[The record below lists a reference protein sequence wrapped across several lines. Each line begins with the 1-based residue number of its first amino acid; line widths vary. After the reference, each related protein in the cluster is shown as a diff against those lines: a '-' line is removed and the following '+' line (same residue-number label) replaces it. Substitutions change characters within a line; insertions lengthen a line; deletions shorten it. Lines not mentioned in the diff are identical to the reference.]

1 MLGVM
6 QGRLVPSKSG
16 LIQEFPWSD
25 WKKEFRF
32 ANQVGLKLIEWTL
45 EYENLENNPFIT
57 SLGQLEIIELS
68 KKFDVSVESVTLN
81 CFMNAPLHREH
92 PVTRKKSSI
101 FDLINIIKRS
111 SRLGVKV
118 GVLPLVVE
126 AGTDNKETFLDL
138 FELLDSLRELC
149 DVSDF
154 KIALECEYNLEVIK
168 WISMQIE
175 KLPHVGFNFDIGNSA
190 SLGNDPLAEID
201 LYGDKLMNI
210 HIKDRLKKGVT
221 VPLGQGAADFKKI
234 FKKLK
239 EVNYRNNLIL
249 QAARQN
255 PNSELETI
263 GDYLKFC
270 ENYM

>member
-1 MLGVM
+1 M
-6 QGRLVPSKSG
+6 QGRLVPSRSG
-16 LIQEFPWSD
+16 LIQEFPWND
-25 WKKEFRF
+25 WKEEFRL
-32 ANQVGLKLIEWTL
+32 ANQLGLRLIEWTL
-45 EYENLENNPFIT
+45 EHENLESNPFMT
-57 SLGQLEIIELS
+57 SPGQLEIRELS
-68 KKFDVSVESVTLN
+68 KKFNVLVESVTLN
-81 CFMNAPLHREH
+81 CFINAPFHREH

-101 FDLINIIKRS
+101 FDLIDIIKYS
-111 SRLGVKV
+111 SKLGVQV

-126 AGTDNKETFLDL
+126 AGSDEKDTFLNL
-138 FELLDSLRELC
+138 FELLDSIRELC

-168 WISMQIE
+168 WISKQIE

-190 SLGNDPLAEID
+190 SLGNDPVAEID
-201 LYGDKLMNI
+201 LYSEKLLNI
-210 HIKDRLKKGVT
+210 HIKDRLKKGMT

-270 ENYM
+270 KNYI